1 MDKELAQLHDITRN
15 MLIDVQ
21 RNLLAKKPV
30 PGFSPSDLKKV
41 RKAVSNLDFDTES
54 YGDIMEKNVNN
65 PKGLMKAIR
74 NQETRVM
81 RAFELLPDDTI
92 HHLVQQRTGGDFSLN
107 VSGDTVRN
115 AVSRLQ
121 DRFQM
126 RFGQY
131 SGPTGTVRGDTAF
144 SNFAHKADD
153 RATDLEYLSGIGKNT
168 DPSTTAHRYGTAGYS
183 KTLTA
188 AETADAD
195 ALVEAL
201 APRITNQLED
211 VKVGIQTDS
220 PRVEA
225 VRALDPRL
233 KDAYKA
239 TNTAEDIVEMKGVI
253 KSIPNIKEQLIKTYQ
268 VLPKLSKGSF
278 RLSFLPGAEEMI
290 QAVVKNPFGA
300 AVGAAS
306 MIEPEAVTSAMQG
319 DYRQAVEQTAIG
331 AGVGA
336 GIQQALKVNPVQQA
350 KLASYASKIPG
361 VASRIPAA
369 LKIGAAVARFAPPVL
384 AGVAGYQMLNAIVE
398 GATGNNLQETGVAAE
413 EKKEQLREE
422 GYSDYELR
430 RRARTGYRRP

>member
-1 MDKELAQLHDITRN
+1 MDKELNKLHDITRN

-41 RKAVSNLDFDTES
+41 RKALSNLDFDTES

-131 SGPTGTVRGDTAF
+131 SGPTGTVRGDTAL

-153 RATDLEYLSGIGKNT
+153 RATGLEKLSGIGKNT

-201 APRITNQLED
+201 APRITDQLED

-225 VRALDPRL
+225 IRSLDPRL
-233 KDAYKA
+233 KDAYKI

-253 KSIPNIKEQLIKTYQ
+253 QTIPRANIIQTYRP
-268 VLPKLSKGSF
+268 LLEFKGGSF
-278 RLSFLPGAEEMI
+278 RLSFLPGAEEMV
-290 QAVVKNPFGA
+290 QAIVKNPLGA

-306 MIEPEAVTSAMQG
+306 MIEPEAITSAFQG
-319 DYRQAVEQTAIG
+319 DYRQAAEQTAIG

-336 GIQQALKVNPVQQA
+336 GIQQVLKVNPVQQA
-350 KLASYASKIPG
+350 RLASFASKIPG

-369 LKIGAAVARFAPPVL
+369 LKIGAGVAKFAPPVL
-384 AGVAGYQMLNAIVE
+384 AGVAGYQTLNAIVE
-398 GATGNNLQETGVAAE
+398 GATGKNLQETGVAAE

>member
-126 RFGQY
+126 RFGQATG
-131 SGPTGTVRGDTAF
+131 SAGTVRGDTAF

-153 RATDLEYLSGIGKNT
+153 RATGLEKLSGIGKNT

-201 APRITNQLED
+201 TPRITDQLED

-225 VRALDPRL
+225 IRSLDPRL

-239 TNTAEDIVEMKGVI
+239 TNTAEDIAEMKGVI
-253 KSIPNIKEQLIKTYQ
+253 QTIPEENIIQTYRP
-268 VLPKLSKGSF
+268 LPEFKGGSM
-278 RLSFLPGAEEMI
+278 RLKAARALPFVGLGVTAYVAGG
-290 QAVVKNPFGA
+290 QAMA
-300 AVGAAS
+300 
-306 MIEPEAVTSAMQG
+306 G
-319 DYRQAVEQTAIG
+319 DL
-331 AGVGA
+331 VGA
-336 GIQQALKVNPVQQA
+336 GGTLLDEAVSEVGLDSTPVASGTLTDAPRQQQAILERQANPTVADKIIKDPLNELEYVGKQVMNFFGGA
-350 KLASYASKIPG
+350 LRMASPLG
-361 VASRIPAA
+361 
-369 LKIGAAVARFAPPVL
+369 L
-384 AGVAGYQMLNAIVE
+384 
-398 GATGNNLQETGVAAE
+398 
-413 EKKEQLREE
+413 
-422 GYSDYELR
+422 
-430 RRARTGYRRP
+430 

>member
-41 RKAVSNLDFDTES
+41 RKALSNLDFDTES

-115 AVSRLQ
+115 AISRLQ

-126 RFGQY
+126 RFGQATG
-131 SGPTGTVRGDTAF
+131 STGTVRGDTAF

-153 RATDLEYLSGIGKNT
+153 RATGLEKLSGIGKNL
-168 DPSTTAHRYGTAGYS
+168 DVSTTAHRYGTAGYS

-201 APRITNQLED
+201 APRISDQLED

-239 TNTAEDIVEMKGVI
+239 TNTAENIAEMKGVI
-253 KSIPNIKEQLIKTYQ
+253 QTIPEENIIQTYRP
-268 VLPKLSKGSF
+268 LPEFKGGGF
-278 RLSFLPGAEEMI
+278 RLSFLPGAEEMV
-290 QAVVKNPFGA
+290 QAIVKNPLGA

-306 MIEPEAVTSAMQG
+306 MIEPEAITSAFQG
-319 DYRQAVEQTAIG
+319 DYRQAAEQTAIG

-336 GIQQALKVNPVQQA
+336 GIQQVLKVNPVQQA
-350 KLASYASKIPG
+350 RLASFASKIPG
-361 VASRIPAA
+361 VASKIPTA
-369 LKIGAAVARFAPPVL
+369 LKIGAGVAKVAPPVL
-384 AGVAGYQMLNAIVE
+384 AGVAGYQTLNAIVE
-398 GATGNNLQETGVAAE
+398 GATGKNLQETGVAAE

>member
-126 RFGQY
+126 RFGQATG
-131 SGPTGTVRGDTAF
+131 STGTVRGDTAF

-153 RATDLEYLSGIGKNT
+153 RATGLEKLSGIGKNT

-201 APRITNQLED
+201 APRITDQLED

-225 VRALDPRL
+225 IRALDPRL

-239 TNTAEDIVEMKGVI
+239 TNTAEDIAEMKGVI
-253 KSIPNIKEQLIKTYQ
+253 KDIPEENIIQTYRPLPEFKGGSMRLKAARAIPLIGLGVTAY
-268 VLPKLSKGSF
+268 VAG
-278 RLSFLPGAEEMI
+278 G
-290 QAVVKNPFGA
+290 QAMA
-300 AVGAAS
+300 
-306 MIEPEAVTSAMQG
+306 G
-319 DYRQAVEQTAIG
+319 DL
-331 AGVGA
+331 VGA
-336 GIQQALKVNPVQQA
+336 GGTLLDEAVGEVGLDSTPVASGTLTDAPRQQQAILERQANPTVADKIIRDPLNELEYAGKQVMQFFGGALRMGSQA
-350 KLASYASKIPG
+350 G
-361 VASRIPAA
+361 
-369 LKIGAAVARFAPPVL
+369 F
-384 AGVAGYQMLNAIVE
+384 
-398 GATGNNLQETGVAAE
+398 
-413 EKKEQLREE
+413 
-422 GYSDYELR
+422 
-430 RRARTGYRRP
+430 

>member
-1 MDKELAQLHDITRN
+1 MDKELNKLHDITRN

-41 RKAVSNLDFDTES
+41 RKALSNLDFDTES

-153 RATDLEYLSGIGKNT
+153 RATGLEKLSGIGKNP

-201 APRITNQLED
+201 VPRITDQLED

-233 KDAYKA
+233 KDAYKI
-239 TNTAEDIVEMKGVI
+239 TNTAEDIAEMKGVI
-253 KSIPNIKEQLIKTYQ
+253 QTIPEENIIQTYRPLPEFKGGSMRLKAARAIPLIGLGVTAY
-268 VLPKLSKGSF
+268 VAG
-278 RLSFLPGAEEMI
+278 G
-290 QAVVKNPFGA
+290 QAMA
-300 AVGAAS
+300 
-306 MIEPEAVTSAMQG
+306 G
-319 DYRQAVEQTAIG
+319 DL
-331 AGVGA
+331 VGA
-336 GIQQALKVNPVQQA
+336 GGTLLDEAVSEVGLDSQ
-350 KLASYASKIPG
+350 
-361 VASRIPAA
+361 PAA
-369 LKIGAAVARFAPPVL
+369 SGTLTDAPRQHQAILERQANPTVADKIIRDPLNELEYAGKQVMNFFGGA
-384 AGVAGYQMLNAIVE
+384 
-398 GATGNNLQETGVAAE
+398 
-413 EKKEQLREE
+413 LRMASPL
-422 GYSDYELR
+422 GL
-430 RRARTGYRRP
+430 

>member
-41 RKAVSNLDFDTES
+41 RKALSNLDFDTES

-153 RATDLEYLSGIGKNT
+153 RATGLEKLSGIGKNT

-201 APRITNQLED
+201 VPRITDQLED

-233 KDAYKA
+233 KDAYKI
-239 TNTAEDIVEMKGVI
+239 TNTAEDIAEMKGVI
-253 KSIPNIKEQLIKTYQ
+253 QTIPEENIIQTYRPLPEFKGGSMRLKAARAIPLIGLGVTAY
-268 VLPKLSKGSF
+268 VAG
-278 RLSFLPGAEEMI
+278 G
-290 QAVVKNPFGA
+290 QAMA
-300 AVGAAS
+300 
-306 MIEPEAVTSAMQG
+306 G
-319 DYRQAVEQTAIG
+319 DL
-331 AGVGA
+331 VGA
-336 GIQQALKVNPVQQA
+336 GGTLLDEAVSEVGLDSQ
-350 KLASYASKIPG
+350 
-361 VASRIPAA
+361 PAA
-369 LKIGAAVARFAPPVL
+369 SGTLTDAPRQHQAILERQANPTVADKIIRDPLNELEYAGKQVMNFFGGA
-384 AGVAGYQMLNAIVE
+384 
-398 GATGNNLQETGVAAE
+398 
-413 EKKEQLREE
+413 LRMASPL
-422 GYSDYELR
+422 GL
-430 RRARTGYRRP
+430 

>member
-1 MDKELAQLHDITRN
+1 MDKELAKLHDITRN

-41 RKAVSNLDFDTES
+41 RKAISNLDFDTES
-54 YGDIMEKNVNN
+54 YGDIMEKNVSN

-153 RATDLEYLSGIGKNT
+153 RATGLEKLSGIGKNT

-201 APRITNQLED
+201 APRISNQLED

-239 TNTAEDIVEMKGVI
+239 TNTAEDIAEMKGVI
-253 KSIPNIKEQLIKTYQ
+253 QTIPEENIIQTYRPLPEFKGGSMRLKAARAIPFVGPVVAAYVAGGQ
-268 VLPKLSKGSF
+268 VL
-278 RLSFLPGAEEMI
+278 A
-290 QAVVKNPFGA
+290 
-300 AVGAAS
+300 
-306 MIEPEAVTSAMQG
+306 G
-319 DYRQAVEQTAIG
+319 DL
-331 AGVGA
+331 VGA
-336 GIQQALKVNPVQQA
+336 GGTLLDEAVSEVGLDSQ
-350 KLASYASKIPG
+350 
-361 VASRIPAA
+361 PAA
-369 LKIGAAVARFAPPVL
+369 SGTLTDAPRQHQAILERQANPTVADKIIKDPLNELEYVGKQVMSFFGGAIRMASPL
-384 AGVAGYQMLNAIVE
+384 GL
-398 GATGNNLQETGVAAE
+398 
-413 EKKEQLREE
+413 
-422 GYSDYELR
+422 
-430 RRARTGYRRP
+430 

>member
-15 MLIDVQ
+15 MLGSVQ
-21 RNLLAKKPV
+21 ANLMAGKTV

-41 RKAVSNLDFDTES
+41 RKALSNLDFDTES
-54 YGDIMEKNVNN
+54 YGDIMEKNVND

-153 RATDLEYLSGIGKNT
+153 RATDLEKLSGIGKNP

-211 VKVGIQTDS
+211 VKVGIATDS

-225 VRALDPRL
+225 VRSLDPRL
-233 KDAYKA
+233 ANAYKS
-239 TNTAEDIVEMKGVI
+239 TNTVEEISEMKGVL
-253 KSIPNIKEQLIKTYQ
+253 KGIPNIKEQLIETYQ
-268 VLPKLSKGSF
+268 VLPEQSKGSV
-278 RLSFLPGAEEMI
+278 RLNRKQLTTL
-290 QAVVKNPFGA
+290 AVL
-300 AVGAAS
+300 
-306 MIEPEAVTSAMQG
+306 
-319 DYRQAVEQTAIG
+319 
-331 AGVGA
+331 GVGA
-336 GIQQALKVNPVQQA
+336 FSTFGTV
-350 KLASYASKIPG
+350 SS
-361 VASRIPAA
+361 AA
-369 LKIGAAVARFAPPVL
+369 ETVGRTQIA
-384 AGVAGYQMLNAIVE
+384 
-398 GATGNNLQETGVAAE
+398 QETGNPLDYLQAGIAGTSLAADLVPNPAAE
-413 EKKEQLREE
+413 IVSTPADLLNI
-422 GYSDYELR
+422 GIDT
-430 RRARTGYRRP
+430 ARDPEPLINAYNKIRKDPLNEAEYLGKQVMGGLKNVAGAVIFGF

>member
-1 MDKELAQLHDITRN
+1 MDKELNKLHDITRN

-41 RKAVSNLDFDTES
+41 RKALSNLDFDTES

-153 RATDLEYLSGIGKNT
+153 RATDLEGLSGIGKNT

-201 APRITNQLED
+201 APRITDQLED

-233 KDAYKA
+233 KDAYKI
-239 TNTAEDIVEMKGVI
+239 TNTAEDIAEMKGVI
-253 KSIPNIKEQLIKTYQ
+253 QTIPRANIIQTYRP
-268 VLPKLSKGSF
+268 LLEFKGGAL
-278 RLSFLPGAEEMI
+278 RLVPGIGKVGVALT
-290 QAVVKNPFGA
+290 
-300 AVGAAS
+300 AVGALSDAAS
-306 MIEPEAVTSAMQG
+306 ATTGTYGAVTKTG
-319 DYRQAVEQTAIG
+319 KEQTA
-331 AGVGA
+331 AGLNAASGVLG
-336 GIQQALKVNPVQQA
+336 
-350 KLASYASKIPG
+350 LAS
-361 VASRIPAA
+361 
-369 LKIGAAVARFAPPVL
+369 LAVPPL
-384 AGVAGYQMLNAIVE
+384 AGASAAFGTVGMLAENRIERDKRRERDTDIKAGRIQPKQPDPYQTTITKREPSTLEKITSDPLN
-398 GATGNNLQETGVAAE
+398 
-413 EKKEQLREE
+413 
-422 GYSDYELR
+422 ELEYFGKQAFSFFGSTVR
-430 RRARTGYRRP
+430 LASPLGL

>member
-1 MDKELAQLHDITRN
+1 MDKELNKLHDITRN

-126 RFGQY
+126 RFGQATG
-131 SGPTGTVRGDTAF
+131 STGTVRGDTAF
-144 SNFAHKADD
+144 SNFAHKSDD

-201 APRITNQLED
+201 APRITDQLED

-239 TNTAEDIVEMKGVI
+239 TNTAEDIAEMKGVI
-253 KSIPNIKEQLIKTYQ
+253 QTIPKENIIQTYRP
-268 VLPKLSKGSF
+268 LPEFKGGSM
-278 RLSFLPGAEEMI
+278 RLKAARALPFVGLGVAAYVAGG
-290 QAVVKNPFGA
+290 QALA
-300 AVGAAS
+300 
-306 MIEPEAVTSAMQG
+306 G
-319 DYRQAVEQTAIG
+319 DL
-331 AGVGA
+331 VGA
-336 GIQQALKVNPVQQA
+336 GGTLLDEAVGEVGLDSTP
-350 KLASYASKIPG
+350 
-361 VASRIPAA
+361 VASGTLTDAPRQHQAILERQANPTVADKIIKDPLNELEYAGKQVMSFFGGA
-369 LKIGAAVARFAPPVL
+369 LRMASPLGL
-384 AGVAGYQMLNAIVE
+384 
-398 GATGNNLQETGVAAE
+398 
-413 EKKEQLREE
+413 
-422 GYSDYELR
+422 
-430 RRARTGYRRP
+430 

>member
-21 RNLLAKKPV
+21 QKLLAKIPV

-41 RKAVSNLDFDTES
+41 RKALSNLDFDTES
-54 YGDIMEKNVNN
+54 YGDIMETNVSN
-65 PKGLMKAIR
+65 PKGLMKDIR

-126 RFGQY
+126 RFGQ
-131 SGPTGTVRGDTAF
+131 STGSAGTVRGDTAF

-153 RATDLEYLSGIGKNT
+153 RATGLERLSGIGKNP
-168 DPSTTAHRYGTAGYS
+168 DPSTTSHRYGTAGYS

-211 VKVGIQTDS
+211 VKVGIQSDS

-225 VRALDPRL
+225 IRALDPRL

-239 TNTAEDIVEMKGVI
+239 TNTAEDIAEMKGVI
-253 KSIPNIKEQLIKTYQ
+253 QTIPEQKLIQAYQPLVPNFAGGALKLVPGIGKVGVALTALGALSDAASATTGTYGVVTKTGKEQTAAGLNAASG
-268 VLPKLSKGSF
+268 VLGLASLAAPPL
-278 RLSFLPGAEEMI
+278 A
-290 QAVVKNPFGA
+290 AAAA
-300 AVGAAS
+300 AVG
-306 MIEPEAVTSAMQG
+306 
-319 DYRQAVEQTAIG
+319 
-331 AGVGA
+331 GVGMLAENRIERDKRRERDTDIKA
-336 GIQQALKVNPVQQA
+336 GRIQPKQPDPYNTKITKREPSTLEKITSDPLNELQ
-350 KLASYASKIPG
+350 YAGKQVMQFFG
-361 VASRIPAA
+361 
-369 LKIGAAVARFAPPVL
+369 GAIRMGSPL
-384 AGVAGYQMLNAIVE
+384 GL
-398 GATGNNLQETGVAAE
+398 
-413 EKKEQLREE
+413 
-422 GYSDYELR
+422 
-430 RRARTGYRRP
+430 

>member
-21 RNLLAKKPV
+21 QKLLAKQPV
-30 PGFSPSDLKKV
+30 PGFAPSDLKKV
-41 RKAVSNLDFDTES
+41 RKALSNLDFDTES

-115 AVSRLQ
+115 AVARLQ

-153 RATDLEYLSGIGKNT
+153 RATGLEKLSGIGKNT

-201 APRITNQLED
+201 APRITDQLED

-225 VRALDPRL
+225 IRALDPRL

-239 TNTAEDIVEMKGVI
+239 TNTAEDIAEMKGVI
-253 KSIPNIKEQLIKTYQ
+253 KNIPEENIIQTYRPLPEFKGGSMRMKAARALPLIGLGVTAY
-268 VLPKLSKGSF
+268 VAG
-278 RLSFLPGAEEMI
+278 G
-290 QAVVKNPFGA
+290 QAMA
-300 AVGAAS
+300 
-306 MIEPEAVTSAMQG
+306 G
-319 DYRQAVEQTAIG
+319 DL
-331 AGVGA
+331 VGA
-336 GIQQALKVNPVQQA
+336 GGTLLDEAVGEVGLDSTPVASGTLTDAPRQQQAILERQANPTVADKIIKDPLNELEYLGKQA
-350 KLASYASKIPG
+350 LSFFGGALRMASPLG
-361 VASRIPAA
+361 
-369 LKIGAAVARFAPPVL
+369 L
-384 AGVAGYQMLNAIVE
+384 
-398 GATGNNLQETGVAAE
+398 
-413 EKKEQLREE
+413 
-422 GYSDYELR
+422 
-430 RRARTGYRRP
+430 

>member
-1 MDKELAQLHDITRN
+1 MDKELAKLHDITRN

-41 RKAVSNLDFDTES
+41 RKAISNLDFDTES
-54 YGDIMEKNVNN
+54 YGDIMEKNVSN

-153 RATDLEYLSGIGKNT
+153 RATGLEKLSGIGKNT

-201 APRITNQLED
+201 APRISNQLED

-239 TNTAEDIVEMKGVI
+239 TNTAEDIAEMKGVI
-253 KSIPNIKEQLIKTYQ
+253 QTIPEENIIQTYRPLPEFKGGSMRLKAARAIPLIGIGVTAY
-268 VLPKLSKGSF
+268 VAG
-278 RLSFLPGAEEMI
+278 G
-290 QAVVKNPFGA
+290 QALA
-300 AVGAAS
+300 
-306 MIEPEAVTSAMQG
+306 G
-319 DYRQAVEQTAIG
+319 DL
-331 AGVGA
+331 VGA
-336 GIQQALKVNPVQQA
+336 GGTLLDEAVSEVGLDSQ
-350 KLASYASKIPG
+350 
-361 VASRIPAA
+361 PAA
-369 LKIGAAVARFAPPVL
+369 SGTLTDAPRQHQAILERQANPTVADKIIKDPLNELEYVGKQVMSFFGGAIRMASPL
-384 AGVAGYQMLNAIVE
+384 GL
-398 GATGNNLQETGVAAE
+398 
-413 EKKEQLREE
+413 
-422 GYSDYELR
+422 
-430 RRARTGYRRP
+430 

>member
-1 MDKELAQLHDITRN
+1 MDKELVKLHDITRN

-41 RKAVSNLDFDTES
+41 RKAISNLDFDTES
-54 YGDIMEKNVNN
+54 YGDIMEKNVSN

-153 RATDLEYLSGIGKNT
+153 RATGLEKLSGIGKNT

-201 APRITNQLED
+201 APRISNQLED

-239 TNTAEDIVEMKGVI
+239 TNTAEDIAEMKGVI
-253 KSIPNIKEQLIKTYQ
+253 QTIPEENIIQTYRPLPEFKGGSMRLKAARAIPLIGIGVTAY
-268 VLPKLSKGSF
+268 VAG
-278 RLSFLPGAEEMI
+278 G
-290 QAVVKNPFGA
+290 QALA
-300 AVGAAS
+300 
-306 MIEPEAVTSAMQG
+306 G
-319 DYRQAVEQTAIG
+319 DL
-331 AGVGA
+331 VGA
-336 GIQQALKVNPVQQA
+336 GGTLLDEAVSEVGLDSQ
-350 KLASYASKIPG
+350 
-361 VASRIPAA
+361 PAA
-369 LKIGAAVARFAPPVL
+369 SGTLTDAPRQHQAILERQANPTVADKIIKDPLNELEYVGKQVMSFFGGAIRMASPL
-384 AGVAGYQMLNAIVE
+384 GL
-398 GATGNNLQETGVAAE
+398 
-413 EKKEQLREE
+413 
-422 GYSDYELR
+422 
-430 RRARTGYRRP
+430 

>member
-1 MDKELAQLHDITRN
+1 MDKELNKLHDITRN

-21 RNLLAKKPV
+21 KNLLAKKPV

-41 RKAVSNLDFDTES
+41 RKALSNLDFDTES

-131 SGPTGTVRGDTAF
+131 SGPTGTVRGDTAL

-153 RATDLEYLSGIGKNT
+153 RATGLEKLSGIGKNT

-201 APRITNQLED
+201 APRITDQLED

-225 VRALDPRL
+225 IRSLDPRL
-233 KDAYKA
+233 KDAYKI

-253 KSIPNIKEQLIKTYQ
+253 QTIPRANIIQTYRP
-268 VLPKLSKGSF
+268 LLELKGGSF
-278 RLSFLPGAEEMI
+278 RLSFLPGAEEMV
-290 QAVVKNPFGA
+290 QAIVKNPLGA

-306 MIEPEAVTSAMQG
+306 MIEPEAITSAFQG
-319 DYRQAVEQTAIG
+319 DYRQAAEQTAIG

-336 GIQQALKVNPVQQA
+336 GIQQVLKVNPVQQA
-350 KLASYASKIPG
+350 RLASFASKIPG

-369 LKIGAAVARFAPPVL
+369 LKIGAGVAKFAPPVL
-384 AGVAGYQMLNAIVE
+384 AGVAGYQTLNAIVE
-398 GATGNNLQETGVAAE
+398 GATGKNLQETGVAAE
-413 EKKEQLREE
+413 EKKEQLRKE

>member
-126 RFGQY
+126 RFGQATG
-131 SGPTGTVRGDTAF
+131 SAGTVRGDTAF

-153 RATDLEYLSGIGKNT
+153 RATGLEKLSGIGKNT

-201 APRITNQLED
+201 TPRITDQLED

-225 VRALDPRL
+225 IRSLDPRL

-239 TNTAEDIVEMKGVI
+239 TNTAEDIAEMKGVI
-253 KSIPNIKEQLIKTYQ
+253 QTIPEENIIQTYRP
-268 VLPKLSKGSF
+268 LPEFKGGSM
-278 RLSFLPGAEEMI
+278 RLKAARALPFVGLGVTAYVAGG
-290 QAVVKNPFGA
+290 QAMA
-300 AVGAAS
+300 
-306 MIEPEAVTSAMQG
+306 G
-319 DYRQAVEQTAIG
+319 DL
-331 AGVGA
+331 VGA
-336 GIQQALKVNPVQQA
+336 GGTLLDEAVSEVGLDSTPVASGTLTDAPRQQQAILERQANPTVADKIIKDPLNELEYAGKQVMKFFGGA
-350 KLASYASKIPG
+350 LRMASPLG
-361 VASRIPAA
+361 
-369 LKIGAAVARFAPPVL
+369 L
-384 AGVAGYQMLNAIVE
+384 
-398 GATGNNLQETGVAAE
+398 
-413 EKKEQLREE
+413 
-422 GYSDYELR
+422 
-430 RRARTGYRRP
+430 

>member
-1 MDKELAQLHDITRN
+1 MDKELNKLHDITRN

-126 RFGQY
+126 RFGQATG
-131 SGPTGTVRGDTAF
+131 STGTVRGDTAF

-153 RATDLEYLSGIGKNT
+153 RATGLEKLSSIGKNT

-201 APRITNQLED
+201 APRITDQLED

-239 TNTAEDIVEMKGVI
+239 TNTAEDIAEMKGVI
-253 KSIPNIKEQLIKTYQ
+253 QTIPEENIIQTYRP
-268 VLPKLSKGSF
+268 LPEFKGGSM
-278 RLSFLPGAEEMI
+278 RLKAARALPFVGLGVAAYVAGG
-290 QAVVKNPFGA
+290 QALA
-300 AVGAAS
+300 
-306 MIEPEAVTSAMQG
+306 G
-319 DYRQAVEQTAIG
+319 DL
-331 AGVGA
+331 VGA
-336 GIQQALKVNPVQQA
+336 GGTLLDEAVGEVGLDSTP
-350 KLASYASKIPG
+350 
-361 VASRIPAA
+361 VASGTLTDAPRQHQAILERQANPTVADKIIKDPLNELEYAGKQVMSFFGGA
-369 LKIGAAVARFAPPVL
+369 LRMASPLGL
-384 AGVAGYQMLNAIVE
+384 
-398 GATGNNLQETGVAAE
+398 
-413 EKKEQLREE
+413 
-422 GYSDYELR
+422 
-430 RRARTGYRRP
+430 

>member
-1 MDKELAQLHDITRN
+1 MDKELARLHDITRN

-41 RKAVSNLDFDTES
+41 RKALSNLDFDTES

-126 RFGQY
+126 RFGQATG
-131 SGPTGTVRGDTAF
+131 STGTVRGDTAF

-153 RATDLEYLSGIGKNT
+153 RATGLEKLSGIGKNT
-168 DPSTTAHRYGTAGYS
+168 DPSTTAHRYGTTGYS

-188 AETADAD
+188 AEIADAD

-201 APRITNQLED
+201 APRITDQLED

-225 VRALDPRL
+225 IRALDPRL

-239 TNTAEDIVEMKGVI
+239 TNTAEDIAEMKGVI
-253 KSIPNIKEQLIKTYQ
+253 QTIPRANIIQTYRS
-268 VLPKLSKGSF
+268 LPEFKGGSF
-278 RLSFLPGAEEMI
+278 RLSFLPGAEEMV
-290 QAVVKNPFGA
+290 QAIVKNPLGA

-306 MIEPEAVTSAMQG
+306 MIEPEAITFQG
-319 DYRQAVEQTAIG
+319 NYRQAAEQTAIG

-336 GIQQALKVNPVQQA
+336 GIQQVLKVNPVQQA
-350 KLASYASKIPG
+350 KLASFASKIPG

-369 LKIGAAVARFAPPVL
+369 LKIGAGVAKFAPPVL
-384 AGVAGYQMLNAIVE
+384 VGVAGYQTLNAIVE
-398 GATGNNLQETGVAAE
+398 GATGKNLQETGVAAE

>member
-126 RFGQY
+126 RFGQATG
-131 SGPTGTVRGDTAF
+131 SAGTVRGDTAF

-153 RATDLEYLSGIGKNT
+153 RATGLEKLSGIGKNT

-201 APRITNQLED
+201 TPRITDQLED

-225 VRALDPRL
+225 IRSLDPRL

-239 TNTAEDIVEMKGVI
+239 TNTAEDIAEMKGVI
-253 KSIPNIKEQLIKTYQ
+253 KNIPEENIIQTYQ
-268 VLPKLSKGSF
+268 NLVPEFKGGSM
-278 RLSFLPGAEEMI
+278 RLKAARAIPLIGLGVTAYVAGG
-290 QAVVKNPFGA
+290 QAMA
-300 AVGAAS
+300 
-306 MIEPEAVTSAMQG
+306 G
-319 DYRQAVEQTAIG
+319 DL
-331 AGVGA
+331 VGA
-336 GIQQALKVNPVQQA
+336 GGTLLDEAVSEVGLDSTPVASGTLTDAPRQQQAILERQANPTVADKIIKDPLNELEYAGKQVMKFFGGA
-350 KLASYASKIPG
+350 LRMASPLG
-361 VASRIPAA
+361 
-369 LKIGAAVARFAPPVL
+369 L
-384 AGVAGYQMLNAIVE
+384 
-398 GATGNNLQETGVAAE
+398 
-413 EKKEQLREE
+413 
-422 GYSDYELR
+422 
-430 RRARTGYRRP
+430 

>member
-65 PKGLMKAIR
+65 PKDLMKAIR
-74 NQETRVM
+74 KQENLVM
-81 RAFELLPDDTI
+81 RAFALLPDDTI

-126 RFGQY
+126 RFGQAT
-131 SGPTGTVRGDTAF
+131 GPTGTVRGDTAF

-153 RATDLEYLSGIGKNT
+153 RATGLEKLSGIGKNT

-201 APRITNQLED
+201 APRISNQLED

-233 KDAYKA
+233 KDAYKI
-239 TNTAEDIVEMKGVI
+239 TNTAEDIAEMKGVI
-253 KSIPNIKEQLIKTYQ
+253 QTIPEENIIQTYRPLPEFKGGSMRLKAARAIPLIGLGVTAY
-268 VLPKLSKGSF
+268 VAG
-278 RLSFLPGAEEMI
+278 G
-290 QAVVKNPFGA
+290 QAMA
-300 AVGAAS
+300 
-306 MIEPEAVTSAMQG
+306 G
-319 DYRQAVEQTAIG
+319 DL
-331 AGVGA
+331 VGA
-336 GIQQALKVNPVQQA
+336 GGTLLDEAVSEVGLDSQ
-350 KLASYASKIPG
+350 
-361 VASRIPAA
+361 PAA
-369 LKIGAAVARFAPPVL
+369 SGTLTDAPRQHQAILERQANPTVADKIIRDPLNELEYAGKQVMNFFGGA
-384 AGVAGYQMLNAIVE
+384 
-398 GATGNNLQETGVAAE
+398 
-413 EKKEQLREE
+413 LRMASPL
-422 GYSDYELR
+422 GL
-430 RRARTGYRRP
+430 

>member
-41 RKAVSNLDFDTES
+41 RKALSNLDFDTES

-74 NQETRVM
+74 NQETCVM

-115 AVSRLQ
+115 AISRLQ

-126 RFGQY
+126 RFGQATG
-131 SGPTGTVRGDTAF
+131 STGTVRGDTAF

-153 RATDLEYLSGIGKNT
+153 RATGLEKLSGIGKNL
-168 DPSTTAHRYGTAGYS
+168 DVSTTAHRYGTAGYS

-201 APRITNQLED
+201 APRISDQLED

-239 TNTAEDIVEMKGVI
+239 TNTAENIAEMKGVI
-253 KSIPNIKEQLIKTYQ
+253 QTIPEENIIQTYRP
-268 VLPKLSKGSF
+268 LPEFKGGGF
-278 RLSFLPGAEEMI
+278 RLSFLPGAEEMV
-290 QAVVKNPFGA
+290 QAIVKNPLGA

-306 MIEPEAVTSAMQG
+306 MIEPEAITSAFQG
-319 DYRQAVEQTAIG
+319 DYRQAAEQTAIG

-336 GIQQALKVNPVQQA
+336 GIQQVLKVNPVQQA
-350 KLASYASKIPG
+350 RLASFASKIPG
-361 VASRIPAA
+361 VASKIPTA
-369 LKIGAAVARFAPPVL
+369 LKIGAGVAKVAPPVL
-384 AGVAGYQMLNAIVE
+384 AGVAGYQTLNAIVE
-398 GATGNNLQETGVAAE
+398 GATGKNLQETGVAAE

>member
-1 MDKELAQLHDITRN
+1 MDKELDKLHDITRN

-21 RNLLAKKPV
+21 KNLLAKKPV

-41 RKAVSNLDFDTES
+41 RKALSNLDFDTES

-81 RAFELLPDDTI
+81 RAFALLPDDTI

-126 RFGQY
+126 RFGQAT
-131 SGPTGTVRGDTAF
+131 GPTGTVRGDTAF

-153 RATDLEYLSGIGKNT
+153 RATGLEKLSGIGKNT

-201 APRITNQLED
+201 APRISNQLED

-233 KDAYKA
+233 KDAYKI
-239 TNTAEDIVEMKGVI
+239 TNTAEDIAEMKGVI
-253 KSIPNIKEQLIKTYQ
+253 QTIPEENIIQTYRPLPEFKGGSMRLKAARAIPLIGLGVTAY
-268 VLPKLSKGSF
+268 VAG
-278 RLSFLPGAEEMI
+278 G
-290 QAVVKNPFGA
+290 QAMA
-300 AVGAAS
+300 
-306 MIEPEAVTSAMQG
+306 G
-319 DYRQAVEQTAIG
+319 DL
-331 AGVGA
+331 VGA
-336 GIQQALKVNPVQQA
+336 GGTLLDEAVSEVGLDSQ
-350 KLASYASKIPG
+350 
-361 VASRIPAA
+361 PAA
-369 LKIGAAVARFAPPVL
+369 SGTLTDAPRQHQAILERQANPTVADKIIRDPLNELEYAGKQVMNFFGGA
-384 AGVAGYQMLNAIVE
+384 
-398 GATGNNLQETGVAAE
+398 
-413 EKKEQLREE
+413 LRMASPL
-422 GYSDYELR
+422 GL
-430 RRARTGYRRP
+430 

>member
-1 MDKELAQLHDITRN
+1 MDKELNKLHDITRN

-41 RKAVSNLDFDTES
+41 RKALSNLDFDTES

-131 SGPTGTVRGDTAF
+131 SGPTGTVRGDTAL

-153 RATDLEYLSGIGKNT
+153 RATGLEKLSGIGKNT

-201 APRITNQLED
+201 APRITDQLED
-211 VKVGIQTDS
+211 VKVGIQTDL

-225 VRALDPRL
+225 IRSLDPRL
-233 KDAYKA
+233 KDAYKI

-253 KSIPNIKEQLIKTYQ
+253 KSIPNIEEQLIETYQ
-268 VLPKLSKGSF
+268 VLEQSKGSVRF
-278 RLSFLPGAEEMI
+278 NRNLSKFGKGASKLIPGSLDDAI
-290 QAVVKNPFGA
+290 IGGVLATGA
-300 AVGAAS
+300 A
-306 MIEPEAVTSAMQG
+306 
-319 DYRQAVEQTAIG
+319 
-331 AGVGA
+331 
-336 GIQQALKVNPVQQA
+336 
-350 KLASYASKIPG
+350 
-361 VASRIPAA
+361 
-369 LKIGAAVARFAPPVL
+369 
-384 AGVAGYQMLNAIVE
+384 
-398 GATGNNLQETGVAAE
+398 GATLLTGGSPAQAGEAFLETGVDVATGDLQGGNLADATLQTNLDKVKKTLYQEPVNIAAP
-413 EKKEQLREE
+413 
-422 GYSDYELR
+422 
-430 RRARTGYRRP
+430 TGVTTFDAVAQPLIKGLAGQPMGLKRNKGSIVFGF